1 MDAYKS
7 FIMSLIGVMV
17 GALLSLFGQYCLFNY
32 QSAYQD
38 SYNVLNQRLSLIDR
52 SNKLLNESYRI
63 DRLTYTYTPTE
74 IILQE
79 LPESIN
85 SQVYSYKNE
94 ADSVLLYSKLY
105 FGESINNYVLNI
117 ESYNA
122 KNLTNISTY
131 QIIKLN
137 QIMADTYR
145 EGLFKISFFDSTKLF
160 FIVIL
165 FTISLILSVFFLT
178 KSINLQNRIKTL
190 TDNYEKSTKNIK
202 RLENTL
208 DEHIKLIASNKND
221 E

>member
-63 DRLTYTYTPTE
+63 DRLTYTPTE

-208 DEHIKLIASNKND
+208 DEHIKLIANNKNK